1 MSRISLWCFTA
12 HSGTLHTRGLGQRM
26 TTANE
31 KNRVVLNM
39 VNGISGGIYRRR
51 LLKTAAVAAGGA
63 LAAPRLSLA
72 ANAKTLRFIP
82 QANLANLDPI
92 WTTQYVVRNGA
103 LLIWDMLYGVDD
115 KLEPQPQ
122 MCEGHEA
129 STDFKTWTFKLR
141 PGLKFHDGEPVR
153 AKDVVASINRW
164 MARDATMGGPIKK
177 RTDALEA
184 VDDRTF
190 RFRLSQPYPKMLFAL
205 GKSSTPS
212 LFIMPERIAA
222 TDPFKQ
228 ISDYVGSGPMRFKKD
243 EWVPGAKAI
252 FEKFEGY
259 APRAEKANWLS
270 GGKRVNFD
278 RIEWQIVP
286 DVATAAAALQNGE
299 VDWWETPSP
308 DLIPLLKRNANVAVD
323 IADPLGNVGSFRINH
338 LHPPFNDV
346 RARRAV
352 QIALSQEDYMGAV
365 VGDDQTLWK
374 TLPGFFTPDTPLY
387 TENGGEPLKGK
398 RDYEQAKKLLAD
410 AGYKNEPIVLLV
422 ATDVPITKSQGDVTA
437 DLLKRI
443 GMNVDYQALDWG
455 TVGQRRAKK
464 DPPSQGGWNIFHT
477 WHAGADCVNPAPYIA
492 LDCSG
497 DTAWFG
503 WPKSELV
510 QEKIGAWYAAPDLAA
525 EKAAIAELNKAA
537 MDHVVY
543 VPTGFFKGYQAWR
556 KNVSGVVKAPFPVFW
571 DVTKA

>member
-1 MSRISLWCFTA
+1 MDR
-12 HSGTLHTRGLGQRM
+12 RGF
-26 TTANE
+26 
-31 KNRVVLNM
+31 
-39 VNGISGGIYRRR
+39 
-51 LLKTAAVAAGGA
+51 LKTAAIAATGA

-72 ANAKTLRFIP
+72 AESKTLRFVP

-92 WTTQYVVRNGA
+92 WTTQYVVRNGS
-103 LLIWDMLYGVDD
+103 LLIWDMLCGVNDR
-115 KLEPQPQ
+115 LEPQPQ
-122 MCEGHEA
+122 MVEGHEA
-129 STDFKTWTFKLR
+129 SADFTTWTFTLR
-141 PGLKFHDGEPVR
+141 PGLKFHDNEPVLAR
-153 AKDVVASINRW
+153 DVVTSINRW
-164 MARDATMGGPIKK
+164 MARDATMGVVIRK
-177 RTDALEA
+177 RLDALEA

-190 RFRLSQPYPKMLFAL
+190 RFRLKQPYPRMLFAL

-228 ISDYVGSGPMRFKKD
+228 ITEFVGSGPMRFRRD
-243 EWVPGAKAI
+243 EWVPGAKAV
-252 FEKFEGY
+252 FERFPGY

-270 GGKRVNFD
+270 GGKRIHFD
-278 RIEWQIVP
+278 RIEWQVIP
-286 DVATAAAALQNGE
+286 DGATAAAALQNSE
-299 VDWWETPSP
+299 VDWWETPLP
-308 DLIPLLKRNANVAVD
+308 DLVPMLRQNPGIAVD
-323 IADPLGNVGSFRINH
+323 IADPLGNIGSFRINH

-365 VGDDQTLWK
+365 VGDDPSLWK

-387 TENGGEPLKGK
+387 TESGGEPLVGK
-398 RDYEQAKKLLAD
+398 RDYALAQKLLAE
-410 AGYKNEPIVLLV
+410 AGYRNEPIVLMV
-422 ATDVPITKSQGDVTA
+422 ATDVAITKSQGDVSA

-443 GMNVDYQALDWG
+443 GVNVQYQALDWG

-464 DPPSQGGWNIFHT
+464 DPPSEGGWHIFHT

-503 WPKSELV
+503 WPKSEIV
-510 QEKIGAWYAAPDLAA
+510 QEKIAAWYTAPDLAA
-525 EKAAIAELNKAA
+525 EKQAIAEVNKAA

-543 VPTGFFKGYQAWR
+543 LPTGFFKGYQAWR
-556 KNVSGVVKAPFPVFW
+556 TNVSGVVKAPFPVFW

>member
-1 MSRISLWCFTA
+1 MD
-12 HSGTLHTRGLGQRM
+12 
-26 TTANE
+26 
-31 KNRVVLNM
+31 
-39 VNGISGGIYRRR
+39 RRDF
-51 LLKTAAVAAGGA
+51 LKTATMAATGA

-72 ANAKTLRFIP
+72 AGSNVLRFVP

-92 WTTQYVVRNGA
+92 WTTQYVVRNGS
-103 LLIWDMLYGVDD
+103 LLIWDMLYGVND

-122 MCEGHEA
+122 MVEAHEA
-129 STDFKTWTFKLR
+129 SADFKTWTFKLR
-141 PGLKFHDGEPVR
+141 PGLKFHDNEPVL
-153 AKDVVASINRW
+153 AKDVVASVNRW
-164 MARDATMGGPIKK
+164 MVRDNAMGVPMKK
-177 RTDALEA
+177 RLAALDA

-190 RFRLSQPYPKMLFAL
+190 RFRFNQPYSKMLFAL
-205 GKSSTPS
+205 GKSSSPT

-228 ISDYVGSGPMRFKKD
+228 ITEYVGSGPMRFKRD
-243 EWVPGAKAI
+243 EWVPGARAI
-252 FEKFEGY
+252 FERFDGY
-259 APRAEKANWLS
+259 APRPEKANWLS
-270 GGKRVNFD
+270 GGKRVNFE

-286 DVATAAAALQNGE
+286 DGATASAALQNNE
-299 VDWWETPSP
+299 VDWLETPLS
-308 DLIPLLKRNANVAVD
+308 DLIPLLKRNPNIAVD
-323 IADPLGNVGSFRINH
+323 IADPLGNIGSFRLNH

-365 VGDDQTLWK
+365 VGDDETLWK

-398 RDYEQAKKLLAD
+398 RDYALAKKLLAE

-422 ATDVPITKSQGDVTA
+422 ATDVPIVKAQGDVTA

-464 DPPSQGGWNIFHT
+464 EPPSEGGWNIFHT
-477 WHAGADCVNPAPYIA
+477 WHAGADCVNPAPYTAIDA
-492 LDCSG
+492 SG
-497 DTAWFG
+497 PTAWFG
-503 WPKSELV
+503 WPQSELV
-510 QEKIGAWYAAPDLAA
+510 QEKIGAWYEATDLAG
-525 EKAAIAELNKAA
+525 EKQAIAELNKAA

-556 KNVSGVVKAPFPVFW
+556 KNIAGVVKAPFPVFW
-571 DVTKA
+571 DVTKT

>member
-1 MSRISLWCFTA
+1 MMHIKTTGTGSNMDNATAAGITNRI
-12 HSGTLHTRGLGQRM
+12 
-26 TTANE
+26 
-31 KNRVVLNM
+31 NRRTV
-39 VNGISGGIYRRR
+39 
-51 LLKTAAVAAGGA
+51 LKTAAVAATGA

-72 ANAKTLRFIP
+72 ADAKTLRFIP

-92 WTTQYVVRNGA
+92 WTTQYVVRNAA
-103 LLIWDMLYGVDD
+103 LLIWDTLYGVDD
-115 KLEPQPQ
+115 KLQPQPQ

-129 STDFKTWTFKLR
+129 SADFKTWTFKLR
-141 PGLKFHDGEPVR
+141 PGLKFHDGEPVL
-153 AKDVVASINRW
+153 AKDVTASINRW
-164 MARDATMGGPIKK
+164 MARDATMGRPIKQQM
-177 RTDALEA
+177 DVLEA

-190 RFRLSQPYPKMLFAL
+190 RFRLNKPYPKMLFAL
-205 GKSSTPS
+205 GKSSTPT

-228 ISDYVGSGPMRFKKD
+228 IADYTGSGPMRFSTKQ
-243 EWVPGAKAI
+243 WIPGAKAV
-252 FEKFEGY
+252 FEKFPGY
-259 APRAEKANWLS
+259 IPREERANWLA
-270 GGKRVNFD
+270 GGKRINFD

-286 DVATAAAALQNGE
+286 DIATAAAALQNGE
-299 VDWWETPSP
+299 VDWWETPSS
-308 DLIPLLKRNANVAVD
+308 DLIPLLKRNPSVAVD
-323 IADPLGNVGSFRINH
+323 IADPLGNIGSFRMNH
-338 LHPPFNDV
+338 LYPPFNDV
-346 RARRAV
+346 RARRAIQV
-352 QIALSQEDYMGAV
+352 ALSQEDYMGAV
-365 VGDDQTLWK
+365 VGDDPALWK

-387 TENGGEPLKGK
+387 TETGGEVLKGK
-398 RDYEQAKKLLAD
+398 RDYDLAKKLLAE

-422 ATDVPITKSQGDVTA
+422 ATDVNITKAQGDVTA

-503 WPKSELV
+503 WPKSDLV
-510 QEKIGAWYAAPDLAA
+510 QSKIAAWYAAPDLAA
-525 EKAAIAELNKAA
+525 EKTAIADLNKAA
-537 MDHVVY
+537 MDFVVY

-556 KNVSGVVKAPFPVFW
+556 KNISGVVKAPFPVFW